1 LSTHIGMQTRN
12 NLISRIKE
20 RIPLYK
26 EDFSKD
32 VKEYGFLKAVFL
44 FLKRIL
50 HFFRNRMNPSA
61 VRDMQYVKWMENIES
76 KYLNMQAMLKEY
88 SDLKKRPKFSII
100 FPVWNK
106 KEEDLRKAL
115 DSVTNQIYENWELC
129 ISDGSSKNILE
140 TKRYLQSFK
149 DLHPEKVKLS
159 FLEKHFRN
167 EINIVRNSNNA
178 IKMATG
184 EYVVFMDCDDEIS
197 PNCLLELAK
206 ATENN
211 PDVEFLY
218 SDFDKIDER
227 NTRFAPSFWPDWSPH
242 LITSQ
247 MYTAHVTCYKKDI
260 LQKLGGLREGTD
272 GAQDWDLVL
281 RYWTEYYRNWNVV
294 HIPKVL
300 YHWRITE
307 GSTAKSGRKAKSWAY
322 DRQKDIL
329 EDYLMR
335 RNIKGEVVPG
345 FYDGSW
351 RVRYNIKDN
360 SNVSI
365 VIPFKD
371 KVELLKRAIPSILE
385 KTKYVNY
392 EIVLVDNQSKEEKT
406 FEYLKEISKDSR
418 VKVVKYDKPYHFG
431 KMYNWAVEQIDSEYI
446 LMLNNDIEV
455 ISEGWLTSMLEL
467 AQLPEVALVGA
478 RLYYPNGQIQHAG
491 VVFGLGNSAGHA
503 YRTLPGHVHGFD
515 SSVVN
520 VKNYLAVTCAC
531 AMVKVEK
538 FKKVGGFD
546 ESLEPVLQDVDLGI
560 KLYDKG
566 FYNVYTP
573 YAELIHYESMSRVK
587 KGKVS
592 DIEGDE
598 RCSKVIRDK
607 WPNYFKKDPF
617 YNVNLS
623 REHEDFRIRTE
634 A

>member
-1 LSTHIGMQTRN
+1 
-12 NLISRIKE
+12 
-20 RIPLYK
+20 
-26 EDFSKD
+26 
-32 VKEYGFLKAVFL
+32 
-44 FLKRIL
+44 
-50 HFFRNRMNPSA
+50 
-61 VRDMQYVKWMENIES
+61 
-76 KYLNMQAMLKEY
+76 
-88 SDLKKRPKFSII
+88 
-100 FPVWNK
+100 
-106 KEEDLRKAL
+106 
-115 DSVTNQIYENWELC
+115 
-129 ISDGSSKNILE
+129 LE
-140 TKRYLQSFK
+140 TKKYLQAFK

-184 EYVVFMDCDDEIS
+184 DYVVFMDCDDEIS

-206 ATENN
+206 AIEVN
-211 PDVEFLY
+211 PHVEFLY
-218 SDFDKIDER
+218 SDFDKIDEED
-227 NTRFAPSFWPDWSPH
+227 NRFAPSFWPDWSPH

-272 GAQDWDLVL
+272 GAQDWDLIL
-281 RYWTEYYRNWNVV
+281 RYWTEYYRNWKVA
-294 HIPKVL
+294 HIPMIL
-300 YHWRITE
+300 YHWRVTE

-322 DRQKDIL
+322 DRQKEVL
-329 EDYLMR
+329 EDYLTG
-335 RNIKGEVVPG
+335 RNLKGRVVPG

-351 RVRYNIKDN
+351 RVRYDIKN
-360 SNVSI
+360 NPKVSI

-371 KVELLKRAIPSILE
+371 KVELLKRAIPSILK
-385 KTKYVNY
+385 KTKYNNY

-406 FEYLKEISKDSR
+406 FNYLKEISKEGR
-418 VKVVKYDKPYHFG
+418 VKIVKYDRPYHFG
-431 KMYNWAVEQIDSEYI
+431 KMYNWAVGQIDSEYI